1 MVNSKAQKQV
11 IINLIKGICTIVRI
25 ILVLFYGT
33 YNPDYI
39 RGRVDTARIRRDT
52 VLYWTRPNPDYINR
66 FQYYSDYRAYSLR
79 EIYYG
84 RFRAVLFT
92 TSHHHDRRRPPTA
105 DGECSRPRPRTST
118 GPPRE
123 KVCHPGSP
131 CPPRSHPRSC
141 KSRQTA
147 ASSHSQILAFL
158 QGGAE
163 NKISDTIREVGR

>member
-1 MVNSKAQKQV
+1 VH
-11 IINLIKGICTIVRI
+11 IPFVR
-25 ILVLFYGT
+25 FMM
-33 YNPDYI
+33 
-39 RGRVDTARIRRDT
+39 AC
-52 VLYWTRPNPDYINR
+52 
-66 FQYYSDYRAYSLR
+66 FC
-79 EIYYG
+79 
-84 RFRAVLFT
+84 AVLFT

-147 ASSHSQILAFL
+147 ASSQSQILAFL
-158 QGGAE
+158 VGFYVPPVLSNLKLVGPGPDSGSSRRGAFRGILE
-163 NKISDTIREVGR
+163 YNFGLEEVSFPKSGAR

>member
-1 MVNSKAQKQV
+1 MSGRQIGHV
-11 IINLIKGICTIVRI
+11 IRSICATI
-25 ILVLFYGT
+25 
-33 YNPDYI
+33 
-39 RGRVDTARIRRDT
+39 A
-52 VLYWTRPNPDYINR
+52 PNFITCYMFLKR
-66 FQYYSDYRAYSLR
+66 FQYYSDYRAYSLG

-105 DGECSRPRPRTST
+105 DGECSTPRPRTST

-141 KSRQTA
+141 KSPQTA
-147 ASSHSQILAFL
+147 PSSHTQIL
-158 QGGAE
+158 GGFYMHRLLTVFRS
-163 NKISDTIREVGR
+163 KTD